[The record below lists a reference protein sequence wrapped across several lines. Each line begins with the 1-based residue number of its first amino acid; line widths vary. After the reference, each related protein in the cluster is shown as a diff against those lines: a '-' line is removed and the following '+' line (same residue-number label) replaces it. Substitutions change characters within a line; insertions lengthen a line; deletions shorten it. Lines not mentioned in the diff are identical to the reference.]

1 MSDKQ
6 KILRVPILLDT
17 FEKVHAFVAAI
28 SVFDND
34 FTMYGKGNESIDA
47 KSVLGIF
54 LMDLSR
60 PHELIISEGGD
71 HTQILE
77 AIKPYIYHTV
87 S

>member
-1 MSDKQ
+1 
-6 KILRVPILLDT
+6 
-17 FEKVHAFVAAI
+17 
-28 SVFDND
+28 
-34 FTMYGKGNESIDA
+34 MYGKGNESIDA